1 MMSMP
6 VRLSEPNSDHLQEV
20 WRSMSPVKYDKAMHS
35 SDSTFLQG
43 LPAATDTSLGRLI
56 TSLRETSSK
65 PIVLVDVGCGTGT
78 EEKRMAEAGV
88 FDSIERVIGV
98 DFNPLF
104 VEEATRINT
113 CAKVSFVC
121 GDACDLEKGKKC
133 SYFLVNVSGA
143 SLRSA
148 ARSSCDTESLTLPF
162 VFYFL
167 FPKLMFPFFSFFLFL
182 PAQHLFAFKYLSRSV
197 FYPASTTLLP
207 RRLTTR
213 TAFFRKMSWARLIDR
228 WRPLATPFSLVSS
241 MLALSSVER
250 KNFTVRCFLF
260 LFLFSPRSDTRTWM
274 RCFCWCCF
282 CWCAT
287 RLIICVS
294 FPPFL
299 CPFPS
304 PCLSFTGVNPE
315 LCGTTEGADIN
326 LETSTIITVSG
337 YRSKWRSSESAREMA
352 NKAGWN
358 LVDLWV
364 ADVGLFLWGRGKA
377 GVVPKP

>member
-148 ARSSCDTESLTLPF
+148 ARSSCDTESLSLPF

-167 FPKLMFPFFSFFLFL
+167 FPKLMFPYFSFFSFSPCPNLICFQVLEPLGILSGEYHIIAASFDNTHGIL
-182 PAQHLFAFKYLSRSV
+182 PEDVMGKINRSMASIGHTIFIGFFDAGAFERGTKE
-197 FYPASTTLLP
+197 FYG
-207 RRLTTR
+207 
-213 TAFFRKMSWARLIDR
+213 KV
-228 WRPLATPFSLVSS
+228 FSLS
-241 MLALSSVER
+241 
-250 KNFTVRCFLF
+250 
-260 LFLFSPRSDTRTWM
+260 
-274 RCFCWCCF
+274 
-282 CWCAT
+282 
-287 RLIICVS
+287 
-294 FPPFL
+294 
-299 CPFPS
+299 
-304 PCLSFTGVNPE
+304 LSFF
-315 LCGTTEGADIN
+315 
-326 LETSTIITVSG
+326 SQ
-337 YRSKWRSSESAREMA
+337 K
-352 NKAGWN
+352 
-358 LVDLWV
+358 
-364 ADVGLFLWGRGKA
+364 
-377 GVVPKP
+377 